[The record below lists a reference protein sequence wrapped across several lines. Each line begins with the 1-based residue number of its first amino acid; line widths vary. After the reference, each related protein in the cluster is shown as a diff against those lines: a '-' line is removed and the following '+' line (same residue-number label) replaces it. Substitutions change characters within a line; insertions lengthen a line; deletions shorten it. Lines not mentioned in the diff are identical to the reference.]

1 MRLRHLIELFAFSA
15 LTALATPIPAF
26 AESADSAASETL
38 FREGKRLL
46 DQKDFARACP
56 KLAES
61 FRLEAATGTLLALAM
76 CHEAEGKIASAWAE
90 YVDAAAR
97 ARREGRSD
105 REQAAQQWSNALE
118 PKLSTLT
125 ILVPDLVARTPGLE
139 VKRDGV
145 VIGQAA
151 WGTAVPIDQG
161 QHAIEVTAASK
172 RPWTKTIVVIA
183 PSSREKLSIPPLDDL
198 PAENG
203 SQNAAERSG
212 LSSWQKFGLVT
223 GGIGVLAIGVG
234 GYFGVQAIRKNN
246 TSNDGCDGDLCTPE
260 ASQTRLEARTAGDV
274 STAAFVGGGAFLI
287 GGAILYLAG
296 GASPSKRGSAR
307 VLPSLGT
314 SSLGVAIAGGF

>member
-1 MRLRHLIELFAFSA
+1 
-15 LTALATPIPAF
+15 
-26 AESADSAASETL
+26 
-38 FREGKRLL
+38 
-46 DQKDFARACP
+46 
-56 KLAES
+56 
-61 FRLEAATGTLLALAM
+61 M

-125 ILVPDLVARTPGLE
+125 ISVPDVVAKTPGLE

-145 VIGQAA
+145 TIGQAA

-161 QHAIEVTAASK
+161 QHAIEATAASK
-172 RPWTKTIVVIA
+172 RPWTKTIVVGA

-198 PAENG
+198 PTETS

-212 LSSWQKFGLVT
+212 LSPSGLSPWQKIGLVT
-223 GGIGVLAIGVG
+223 GGLGVLAIGVG

-246 TSNDGCDGDLCTPE
+246 ASSDGCDGDLCTPE

-274 STAAFVGGGAFLI
+274 STGAFVGGGAFLI
-287 GGAILYLAG
+287 GGAILYFAG
-296 GASPSKRGSAR
+296 GASPSKRGAR

-314 SSLGVAIAGGF
+314 SSLGVAVAGRF